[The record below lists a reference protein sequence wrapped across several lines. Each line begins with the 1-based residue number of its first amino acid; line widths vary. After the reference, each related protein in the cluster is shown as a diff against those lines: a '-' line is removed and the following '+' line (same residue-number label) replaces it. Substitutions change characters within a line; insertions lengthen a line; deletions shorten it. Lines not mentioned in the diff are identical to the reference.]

1 MEILENLNP
10 VLRSF
15 WYIAIPT
22 SLIFILQ
29 TALSFIGSE
38 TSGIPEFDSDIDASP
53 ESDSHFQ
60 YFSLRNLINFL
71 IGFSWTGIAFYPVI
85 SFLPLL
91 IIMSMGVGIGFV
103 YLYFFLIKQL
113 LKLTENN
120 KFKIQ
125 SILFKNGEVYLT
137 IPPNRT
143 GKGKILISSN
153 GAIHELE
160 AMTDNEQEIPNNAQ
174 ITVVDI
180 EEGNIL
186 IVEEI

>member
-29 TALSFIGSE
+29 FALSFIGNE
-38 TSGIPEFDSDIDASP
+38 TSGFTEFDSDFEASP
-53 ESDSHFQ
+53 ENDSHFQ
-60 YFSLRNLINFL
+60 YFSFRNLINFL

-85 SFLPLL
+85 SFLPIL
-91 IIMSMGVGIGFV
+91 IVISMAVGIGFV

-120 KFKIQ
+120 KFNIQ

-137 IPPNRT
+137 IPPKRT

-153 GAIHELE
+153 GSIHELE
-160 AMTDNEQEIPNNAQ
+160 AMTDNEQAIPNNAQ